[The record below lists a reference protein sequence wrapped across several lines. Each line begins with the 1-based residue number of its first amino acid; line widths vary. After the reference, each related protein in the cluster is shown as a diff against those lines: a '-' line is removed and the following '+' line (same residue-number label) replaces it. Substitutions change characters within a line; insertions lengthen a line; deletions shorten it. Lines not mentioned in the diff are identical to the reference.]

1 MHGKEVI
8 TEKISQAVKC
18 NCINKPDCPF
28 SNQCQIINIIYK
40 AKMTSNPRI
49 PSECGVIQAK
59 ATPNANNFHA
69 VDNRTFL
76 RYFNTTVL

>member
-8 TEKISQAVKC
+8 TEKKSQAVKC

-49 PSECGVIQAK
+49 PSECGVIQAR
-59 ATPNANNFHA
+59 ANPNANNFHA